1 MEEKH
6 KKICSIAGIVIFLLF
21 SAAVAWLIGRP
32 LLQFVSEPE
41 KFRLWVDSHGL
52 LGPLAFV
59 GMMVLQ
65 VFVAVI
71 PGEPLEIGAGYA
83 FGAVEGT
90 ILCIVG
96 AAIGSIL
103 VFLFVRRF
111 GVKAVEVFIS
121 REKIQSLR
129 FLQNTRRVH
138 IFLMVAFLLPGTPK
152 DVLCYVSGLTTM
164 KLGYFIL
171 ISSLCRLPSVVT
183 STIGGNALGSGQWI
197 TALVVFSITLVIS
210 VIGLLIYKRILRLRE
225 EHHHGTDCNY
235 PNS

>member
-1 MEEKH
+1 MKEKD
-6 KKICSIAGIVIFLLF
+6 KLRAAVGIGIFVLF
-21 SAAVAWLIGRP
+21 SAAVAWFIGKP

-41 KFRLWVDSHGL
+41 KFRQWVDSHGL
-52 LGPLAFV
+52 LGPLAFL

-90 ILCIVG
+90 LLCILG
-96 AAIGSIL
+96 AAIGSTL

-111 GVKAVEVFIS
+111 GVRAVEVFIS

-138 IFLMVAFLLPGTPK
+138 LFLLVAFLLPGTPK
-152 DVLCYVSGLTTM
+152 DVLCYVAGLTTL
-164 KLGYFIL
+164 KLGPFIL
-171 ISSLCRLPSVVT
+171 ISSICRLPSIVT
-183 STIGGNALGSGQWI
+183 STIGGSALGSGQWGMAAI
-197 TALVVFSITLVIS
+197 VFAATLVIS
-210 VIGLLIYKRILRLRE
+210 AIGLWIYKRILRLRE
-225 EHHHGTDCNY
+225 EHHHGTD
-235 PNS
+235 

>member
-1 MEEKH
+1 M
-6 KKICSIAGIVIFLLF
+6 GIGIFILL
-21 SAAVAWLIGRP
+21 SAAVAWLIGKP

-41 KFRLWVDSHGL
+41 KFRQWVDSHGL
-52 LGPLAFV
+52 LGPLAFL

-90 ILCIVG
+90 LLCILG
-96 AAIGSIL
+96 AAIGSTL

-111 GVKAVEVFIS
+111 GVRAVEVFIS

-138 IFLMVAFLLPGTPK
+138 LFLLVAFLLPGTPK
-152 DVLCYVSGLTTM
+152 DVLCYVAGLTTL
-164 KLGYFIL
+164 KLGPFIL
-171 ISSLCRLPSVVT
+171 ISSICRLPSIVT
-183 STIGGNALGSGQWI
+183 STIGGSALGSGQWGMAAI
-197 TALVVFSITLVIS
+197 VFAATLVIS
-210 VIGLLIYKRILRLRE
+210 AIGLWIYKRILRLRE
-225 EHHHGTDCNY
+225 EHHHGTD
-235 PNS
+235 

>member
-1 MEEKH
+1 M
-6 KKICSIAGIVIFLLF
+6 GIGIFVLF
-21 SAAVAWLIGRP
+21 SAAVAWLIGKP

-41 KFRLWVDSHGL
+41 KFRQWVDSHGL
-52 LGPLAFV
+52 LGPLAFL

-90 ILCIVG
+90 ILCILG
-96 AAIGSIL
+96 AAIGSTL

-111 GVKAVEVFIS
+111 GVRAVEVFIS

-138 IFLMVAFLLPGTPK
+138 LFLLVAFLLPGTPK
-152 DVLCYVSGLTTM
+152 DVLCYVAGLTTL
-164 KLGYFIL
+164 KLGPFIL
-171 ISSLCRLPSVVT
+171 ISSICRLPSIVT
-183 STIGGNALGSGQWI
+183 STIGGSALGSGQWGMAAI
-197 TALVVFSITLVIS
+197 VFAATLVIS
-210 VIGLLIYKRILRLRE
+210 AIGLWIYKRILRLRE
-225 EHHHGTDCNY
+225 EHHHGTD
-235 PNS
+235 

>member
-1 MEEKH
+1 M
-6 KKICSIAGIVIFLLF
+6 GIGIFVLL
-21 SAAVAWLIGRP
+21 SAAVAWLIGKP

-41 KFRLWVDSHGL
+41 KFRQWVDSHGL
-52 LGPLAFV
+52 LGPLAFL

-90 ILCIVG
+90 LLCILG
-96 AAIGSIL
+96 AAIGSTL

-111 GVKAVEVFIS
+111 GVRAVEVFIS

-138 IFLMVAFLLPGTPK
+138 LFLLVAFLLPGTPK
-152 DVLCYVSGLTTM
+152 DVLCYVAGLTTL
-164 KLGYFIL
+164 KLGPFIL
-171 ISSLCRLPSVVT
+171 ISSICRLPSIVT
-183 STIGGNALGSGQWI
+183 STIGGSALGSGQWGMAAI
-197 TALVVFSITLVIS
+197 VFAATLVIS
-210 VIGLLIYKRILRLRE
+210 AIGLWIYKRILRLRE
-225 EHHHGTDCNY
+225 EHHHGTD
-235 PNS
+235 

>member
-1 MEEKH
+1 M
-6 KKICSIAGIVIFLLF
+6 GIGIFVLF
-21 SAAVAWLIGRP
+21 SAAVAWFIGKP

-41 KFRLWVDSHGL
+41 KFRQWVDSHGL
-52 LGPLAFV
+52 LGPLAFL

-90 ILCIVG
+90 ILCILG
-96 AAIGSIL
+96 AAIGSTL

-111 GVKAVEVFIS
+111 GVRAVEVFIS

-138 IFLMVAFLLPGTPK
+138 LFLLVAFLLPGTPK
-152 DVLCYVSGLTTM
+152 DVLCYVAGLTTL
-164 KLGYFIL
+164 KLGPFIL
-171 ISSLCRLPSVVT
+171 ISSICRLPSIVT
-183 STIGGNALGSGQWI
+183 STIGGSALGSGQWGMAAI
-197 TALVVFSITLVIS
+197 VFAATLVIS
-210 VIGLLIYKRILRLRE
+210 AIGLWIYKRILRLRE
-225 EHHHGTDCNY
+225 EHHHGTD
-235 PNS
+235 

>member
-1 MEEKH
+1 MKEKD
-6 KKICSIAGIVIFLLF
+6 KLRAAVGIGIFVLL
-21 SAAVAWLIGRP
+21 SAAVAWLIGKP

-41 KFRLWVDSHGL
+41 KFRQWVDSHGL
-52 LGPLAFV
+52 LGPLAFL

-90 ILCIVG
+90 ILCILG
-96 AAIGSIL
+96 AAIGSTL

-111 GVKAVEVFIS
+111 GVRAVEVFIS

-138 IFLMVAFLLPGTPK
+138 LFLLVAFLLPGTPK
-152 DVLCYVSGLTTM
+152 DVLCYVAGLTTL
-164 KLGYFIL
+164 KLGPFIL
-171 ISSLCRLPSVVT
+171 ISSICRLPSIVT
-183 STIGGNALGSGQWI
+183 STIGGNALGSGQWGMAAI
-197 TALVVFSITLVIS
+197 VFAATLVIS
-210 VIGLLIYKRILRLRE
+210 AIGLWIYKRILRLRE
-225 EHHHGTDCNY
+225 EHHHGTD
-235 PNS
+235 

>member
-1 MEEKH
+1 M
-6 KKICSIAGIVIFLLF
+6 GIGIFVLL
-21 SAAVAWLIGRP
+21 SAAVAWLIGKP

-41 KFRLWVDSHGL
+41 KFRQWVDSHGL
-52 LGPLAFV
+52 LGPLAFL

-90 ILCIVG
+90 ILCILG
-96 AAIGSIL
+96 AAIGSTL

-111 GVKAVEVFIS
+111 GVRAVEVFIS

-138 IFLMVAFLLPGTPK
+138 LFLLVAFLLPGTPK
-152 DVLCYVSGLTTM
+152 DVLCYVAGLTTL
-164 KLGYFIL
+164 KLGPFIL
-171 ISSLCRLPSVVT
+171 ISSICRLPSIVT
-183 STIGGNALGSGQWI
+183 STIGGSALGSGQWGMAAI
-197 TALVVFSITLVIS
+197 VFAATLVIS
-210 VIGLLIYKRILRLRE
+210 AIGLWIYKRILRLRE
-225 EHHHGTDCNY
+225 EHHHGTD
-235 PNS
+235 

>member
-1 MEEKH
+1 M
-6 KKICSIAGIVIFLLF
+6 GIGIFVLF
-21 SAAVAWLIGRP
+21 SAAVAWLIGKP

-41 KFRLWVDSHGL
+41 KFRQWVDSHGL
-52 LGPLAFV
+52 LGPLAFL

-90 ILCIVG
+90 LLCILG
-96 AAIGSIL
+96 AAIGSTL

-111 GVKAVEVFIS
+111 GVRAVEVFIS

-138 IFLMVAFLLPGTPK
+138 LFLLVAFLLPGTPK
-152 DVLCYVSGLTTM
+152 DVLCYVAGLTTL
-164 KLGYFIL
+164 KLGPFIL
-171 ISSLCRLPSVVT
+171 ISSICRLPSIVT
-183 STIGGNALGSGQWI
+183 STIGGSALGSGQWGMAAI
-197 TALVVFSITLVIS
+197 VFAATLVIS
-210 VIGLLIYKRILRLRE
+210 AIGLWIYKRILRLRE
-225 EHHHGTDCNY
+225 EHHHGTD
-235 PNS
+235 